1 MKSYNGRIPACGV
14 FCGGCPIYTREKSPC
29 KTFHLC
35 CLEKGITHCFQCSDF
50 PCTKFKRFTKRWL
63 KYGQNFIENQKLL
76 KNVGE
81 VKFLKY
87 YNERVHDQLT
97 NNDRKSGIKQ

>member
-1 MKSYNGRIPACGV
+1 MLLGKRNNTL
-14 FCGGCPIYTREKSPC
+14 FW
-29 KTFHLC
+29 
-35 CLEKGITHCFQCSDF
+35 CFDLH
-50 PCTKFKRFTKRWL
+50 TKFKRFTKRWL

-87 YNERVHDQLT
+87 YNKRIHNQLT
-97 NNDRKSGIKQ
+97 NNDKNQE

>member
-1 MKSYNGRIPACGV
+1 VCLSCRQVGKILPPYWQDFAIGMAKVCQKHDNGLAKR
-14 FCGGCPIYTREKSPC
+14 
-29 KTFHLC
+29 
-35 CLEKGITHCFQCSDF
+35 ITHCFQCSDF

-87 YNERVHDQLT
+87 YH
-97 NNDRKSGIKQ
+97 